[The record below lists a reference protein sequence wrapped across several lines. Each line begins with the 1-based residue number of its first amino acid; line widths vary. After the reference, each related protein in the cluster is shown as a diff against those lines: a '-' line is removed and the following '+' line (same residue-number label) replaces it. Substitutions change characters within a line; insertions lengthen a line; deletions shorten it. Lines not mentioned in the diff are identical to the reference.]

1 MAQQLPCSVLSVD
14 EAAHA
19 LGCSPQTV
27 RRLLQMGRLAGRK
40 LGREWA
46 IWWPAE
52 EQTRA
57 VPLRREQAS
66 PRVSQAPT
74 MAAVRARLRA
84 VGQQLIAV
92 GNRVAQGRRR
102 RGALFLTW
110 RAPQSLRVTLAMGRE
125 SPSTGWSPYA
135 LGVEVPFW
143 LAERPRWRQVMPLL
157 RQYERVRSWCAP
169 QLLRIPGVSDVVLT
183 ELLRLEAAVATLDQT
198 TSAC

>member
-14 EAAHA
+14 ETAQA
-19 LGCSPQTV
+19 LGCSRQTV

-40 LGREWA
+40 LGREWV

-57 VPLRREQAS
+57 VPQRRERAS
-66 PRVSQAPT
+66 PRVSPAPT
-74 MAAVRARLRA
+74 TAAVRARLRA

-110 RAPQSLRVTLAMGRE
+110 RAPQSLRVTIAMGRE

-157 RQYERVRSWCAP
+157 RRYERVRGWCAP

-198 TSAC
+198 ASAC